1 MRFSRQEY
9 WSGLLLEDCQVDCTL
24 GEGGFLGK
32 GHLTKTSH
40 LVVPGSTRGTTAYQ
54 CGRHNETQV
63 QSLSQENPLEEG
75 MATHS
80 SILACRIP

>member
-24 GEGGFLGK
+24 GEGGFLHK

-40 LVVPGSTRGTTAYQ
+40 LVVPGGASGKEPAY
-54 CGRHNETQV
+54 
-63 QSLSQENPLEEG
+63 
-75 MATHS
+75 
-80 SILACRIP
+80 